1 MVARFCNDNTIENKS
16 NINERNFRVII
27 FLDLFSN
34 ILGPSINHKE
44 FYIISMYIQLLA
56 ISYGIYSTSLQVS
69 SDRIVNLVRQE
80 PELEIDNNRLK

>member
-34 ILGPSINHKE
+34 ILGPSINQKE
-44 FYIISMYIQLLA
+44 FYIISMYVKP
-56 ISYGIYSTSLQVS
+56 SGHLQK
-69 SDRIVNLVRQE
+69 VN
-80 PELEIDNNRLK
+80 